1 MNLNFLK
8 NKTILITG
16 GTGSF
21 GKQLVFFLIKC
32 SKAKKIIIYSRD
44 ELKQHNLKNKI
55 TSKRLRYFIGDVRDY
70 DRLNFALKDVDIVIH
85 AAALKHIDIAEYNPF
100 EVIKTN
106 ILGCQ
111 NLVQACFENKVKNLL
126 ALSTDKAS
134 SPVNLYGA
142 TKLIADKLFVAANN
156 YKGDNNIKFSVVR
169 YGNVFGSRGSV
180 IPLFLEQLK
189 KNEITITNP
198 KMTRFSITLDHAVK
212 FVLESL
218 ECMIG
223 GEIFVPKLKSY
234 SVEDIA
240 KAISDKKTKVKI
252 IGTRPGEKNHEEMIS
267 ANDAINTVEKKNSY
281 VILPNSDYN
290 SLNVRNYLKKY
301 KKFKRVKSNFSY
313 NSLENKYFLTEK
325 EIKGLILEH
334 QNHTEVL
341 V

>member
-1 MNLNFLK
+1 MSLKFLK
-8 NKTILITG
+8 DKTILITG

-21 GKQLVFFLIKC
+21 GKNLVFFLVKY

-55 TSKRLRYFIGDVRDY
+55 ISKRIRYFIGDVRDY
-70 DRLNFALKDVDIVIH
+70 DRLNFALKDVNIVIH

-111 NLVQACFENKVKNLL
+111 NLVQACFENKVENLL

-156 YKGDNNIKFSVVR
+156 YKGNNNIKFSVVR

-180 IPLFLEQLK
+180 IPLFLNQLK
-189 KNEITITNP
+189 KNELTITNP
-198 KMTRFSITLDHAVK
+198 EMTRFSITLDDAVK

-218 ECMIG
+218 ESMLG

-234 SVEDIA
+234 SISDIA
-240 KAISDKKTKVKI
+240 KVISNKKTKIKI
-252 IGTRPGEKNHEEMIS
+252 IGSRPGEKNHEEMVSI
-267 ANDAINTVEKKNSY
+267 NDAINTVEKDNSY
-281 VILPNSDYN
+281 IILPNSDYN
-290 SLNVRNYLKKY
+290 KLNVNNYLKKY
-301 KKFKRVKSNFSY
+301 KNSKRVKDNFSY
-313 NSLENKYFLTEK
+313 NSFDNKNFLSKK
-325 EIKGLILEH
+325 EIKKLILQI
-334 QNHTEVL
+334 QNQLEV
-341 V
+341 